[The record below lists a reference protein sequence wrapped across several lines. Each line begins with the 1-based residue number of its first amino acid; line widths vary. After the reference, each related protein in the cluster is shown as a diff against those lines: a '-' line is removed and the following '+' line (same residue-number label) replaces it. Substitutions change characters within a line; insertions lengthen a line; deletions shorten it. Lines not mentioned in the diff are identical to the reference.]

1 MALIHA
7 LPEHLELP
15 EHGLIGDVP
24 SLSPLHR
31 GVDLEQHAVQPP
43 ELVLRVF
50 CLGPSVPLDRLGQG
64 SVQEI
69 AHDRG
74 DDELHCD
81 NNLIQRGKVDGRDW
95 GKEEVDGNENN
106 SLYCS
111 LQGYSQ
117 VNSSGLMVSTL
128 MTAF

>member
-1 MALIHA
+1 MVALIHA

-50 CLGPSVPLDRLGQG
+50 CLGPFVPLDRLGQG

-74 DDELHCD
+74 DDEVHCD
-81 NNLIQRGKVDGRDW
+81 NNLIQRG
-95 GKEEVDGNENN
+95 EVDDGTIET
-106 SLYCS
+106 
-111 LQGYSQ
+111 GARRR
-117 VNSSGLMVSTL
+117 LMVMERIVSIVHCKDTL
-128 MTAF
+128 KSIVQG